1 MNLYEPSDESI
12 KYSIKSAKDF
22 FLILFFVLN
31 RYDYSLPRYRRLKRI
46 AISRFLNRPLTLDIW
61 PTSSLAA
68 VRLATDKRWVT
79 SFLVSYLRTYVVL
92 EGKIGHDTY
101 LEIRRLFPHS
111 RRCFSLSY
119 SRTIRD
125 IVFKRENV
133 LKGMMYTGILTES
146 ESNIWHNSCK
156 NFYVKIEYCEIYR
169 KYFKLWIVLILVVT
183 EKFSMT
189 AMLFVIRIN
198 AN

>member
-22 FLILFFVLN
+22 FLISFFVLN

-133 LKGMMYTGILTES
+133 LKVWCLWCILEFWLKV
-146 ESNIWHNSCK
+146 NRI
-156 NFYVKIEYCEIYR
+156 FDIILVKI
-169 KYFKLWIVLILVVT
+169 FTLKLNTVKFIGNILNY
-183 EKFSMT
+183 E
-189 AMLFVIRIN
+189 LY
-198 AN
+198 